1 MADFAELKQIV
12 ESIREDLRSKATT
25 AKIDEL
31 LLKINEK
38 DELITTLQNRIEN
51 LDSRLKVVENTN
63 TLLERRCDDLESY
76 TRRQNLRIVGIPEPD
91 DASETSED
99 CLTKVK
105 EEISKLDGVH
115 VNLDVAIDRAHR
127 VGPKKDRQ
135 GNPIQRPMIVRFT
148 SWRSRTHVYI
158 KRNKERREV
167 RFYVDLT
174 KRRVDLKKKAIEK
187 TQNNHKVS
195 FVYADVNNNVC
206 LMLSDDRKK
215 IFNSEDELD
224 RILASI

>member
-1 MADFAELKQIV
+1 M
-12 ESIREDLRSKATT
+12 
-25 AKIDEL
+25 
-31 LLKINEK
+31 
-38 DELITTLQNRIEN
+38 RIFI
-51 LDSRLKVVENTN
+51 
-63 TLLERRCDDLESY
+63 ERRCDDLESY
-76 TRRQNLRIVGIPEPD
+76 TRRQNLRIVGIPEPN

-115 VNLDVAIDRAHR
+115 VYLDVAIDRAHR
-127 VGPKKDRQ
+127 VGPKRDRQ

-148 SWRSRTHVYI
+148 SWKARTHVYT

-187 TQNNHKVS
+187 TQNNNKVS
-195 FVYADVNNNVC
+195 FVYADVNNNIC